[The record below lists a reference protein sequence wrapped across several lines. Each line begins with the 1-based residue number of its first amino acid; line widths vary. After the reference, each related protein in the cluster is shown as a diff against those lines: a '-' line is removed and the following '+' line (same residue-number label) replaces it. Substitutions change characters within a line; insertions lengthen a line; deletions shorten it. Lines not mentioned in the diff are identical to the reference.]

1 MSDSA
6 LERELRAAAE
16 LAEAAAR
23 VERDQDEPGD
33 GVDGYGELLADLKAR
48 VRATQFRAARAAN
61 SEVLRLYWSIGRD
74 IRERQQ
80 SAGWGTKVI
89 ARLAAD
95 LRREFPD
102 QRGWSPSNLK
112 NMRRVAE
119 VWPTLEEFGQQA
131 VGRLPWGHVIVLL
144 ERLSTRDERDWY
156 AAAAAEHGWT
166 RGVLELQIRSG
177 LRTALGA
184 APTNFTAALDSPDS
198 ELAQQMV
205 KDPYVFE
212 HLAWSRALPS
222 ARSSRR

>member
-1 MSDSA
+1 
-6 LERELRAAAE
+6 
-16 LAEAAAR
+16 
-23 VERDQDEPGD
+23 
-33 GVDGYGELLADLKAR
+33 
-48 VRATQFRAARAAN
+48 
-61 SEVLRLYWSIGRD
+61 
-74 IRERQQ
+74 
-80 SAGWGTKVI
+80 
-89 ARLAAD
+89 
-95 LRREFPD
+95 
-102 QRGWSPSNLK
+102 
-112 NMRRVAE
+112 MRRAAE
-119 VWPTLEEFGQQA
+119 VWPTEEEFVHHVG
-131 VGRLPWGHVIVLL
+131 GRLPWRHVTVLL
-144 ERLSTRDERDWY
+144 DRLDTREERDWY